1 MTLETGGYRVC
12 FENGGVR
19 VEKDGGTLYFNAR
32 PVYVSV
38 KTYAAINEFRDTAYE
53 KVYGTGDGITG
64 EAVFVTEN
72 RSEIAIR
79 DTYSIRDGALKIA
92 RHAEVR
98 KSSADD
104 LGFQTKISFY
114 QAVSDELRDFDYFS
128 PGQWYRD
135 NEYAADFAPGKNM
148 DLQYFWRKET
158 YSGLPMFA
166 MQHRESGEAIA
177 MSRWAADATLPSLD
191 RTATENYAY
200 TDPCITVG
208 SFGVSKAKPEALTYT
223 YYGHMMATPLPDTV
237 CDGVSIDYIYPA
249 VNGQQP
255 SRGTGPFR
263 TAQPLANI
271 TWVHPMREG
280 FAQDYAVAVTF
291 GRYDGFGSMLRATWR
306 EVYPRLKDRL
316 FDVDNERLF
325 GHMMRFLKDVTRQFG
340 EAWGTPFVAQL
351 PDFDPNSFSAEIGF
365 VGQQAGIGYQLL
377 RWGRMNGD
385 GEAVRKGLG
394 ILDFWTGH
402 TMTGAG
408 FPRLWVHLSAHQDEP
423 QPLWVRQ
430 IGDGL
435 EAILDAYVFEAHRG
449 IRHEGWLQY
458 CIQTADWLVRHQNED
473 GSYYRSYLDD
483 GSCCMDSKASTQ
495 CVVRFLVQLYLV
507 TGNSSYFRAALK
519 AGEWSFEHQYRLFEY
534 RGGPCDTSDIMD
546 RESGIY
552 AMFAYIAL
560 YDATGEKKWL
570 EAACGAAD
578 YTETFTFVWDF
589 PVHVPY
595 PAHPF
600 NRYHISGQSNVS
612 VGSPGGDIYMAA
624 CSYTYYRL
632 WLLTGDGHYRDFAE
646 FLNRNC
652 KQANDPDGS
661 CGYRYAGLVNEGAN
675 FSEQE
680 YRSRYH
686 WLPWCTFVEVDP
698 ASRFY
703 DTFGAWEIADIE
715 KLPMEERLAR
725 NRIYDRYGKEDP
737 RNPEQEENDK

>member
-1 MTLETGGYRVC
+1 MAIRLGDYSVC
-12 FENGGVR
+12 FDHGGII
-19 VEKDGGTLYFNAR
+19 VEKGGRTLYFNAR

-38 KTYAAINEFRDTAYE
+38 KTYAAINEFRDMAYE
-53 KVYGTGDGITG
+53 HAEEKEGTATG
-64 EAVFVTEN
+64 EALFVTGNGSEVFV
-72 RSEIAIR
+72 R
-79 DTYSIRDGALKIA
+79 DVYTVQDNALKVV

-98 KSSADD
+98 KRSSDD

-114 QAVSDELRDFDYFS
+114 QAVSDELRDFEYFS
-128 PGQWYRD
+128 PGQWYRN
-135 NEYAADFAPGKNM
+135 NEYAADFALGKDM
-148 DLQYFWRKET
+148 DLQYYWRKET

-166 MQHRESGEAIA
+166 MRHKESGETIA

-200 TDPCITVG
+200 VDPRMTVG
-208 SFGVSKAKPEALTYT
+208 SFGVSKARPEALTYT
-223 YYGHMMATPLPDTV
+223 YYGHMMATPLPDTA

-255 SRGTGPFR
+255 SRGIGPVR
-263 TAQPLANI
+263 TAQPLTNI

-280 FAQDYAVAVTF
+280 FCQDYAAAVTF
-291 GRYDGFGSMLRATWR
+291 GCYRDFGSMMRGTWR

-316 FDVDNERLF
+316 FEVDNALLF
-325 GHMMRFLKDVTRQFG
+325 DNMMRFLKEVTRQFG

-377 RWGRMNGD
+377 RWGRLEGD
-385 GEAVRKGLG
+385 AEAVTKGLG
-394 ILDFWTGH
+394 ILDFWADH
-402 TMTGAG
+402 TMTDAG
-408 FPRLWVHLSAHQDEP
+408 YPRLWVHLSTHQDEP

-435 EAILDAYVFEAHRG
+435 EAVLDAYVFEAKRG
-449 IRHEGWLQY
+449 IFHENWMDY
-458 CIQTADWLVRHQNED
+458 CVRTADWLVKTQNGD
-473 GSYYRSYLDD
+473 GSFYRSYRDD
-483 GSCCMDSKASTQ
+483 GSCCMDSRASTQ

-507 TGNSSYFRAALK
+507 TGNEEYLQTALR
-519 AGEWSFEHQYRLFEY
+519 AGEWSWLNQYKLFEY
-534 RGGPCDTSDIMD
+534 RGGPCDTSDILD
-546 RESGIY
+546 KESGIY

-560 YDATGEKKWL
+560 FDVTGDRKWL

-589 PVHVPY
+589 PVHNPY

-600 NRYHISGQSNVS
+600 NRNHISGQSNVS
-612 VGSPGGDIYMAA
+612 VGMAGGDIYMAA

-632 WLLTGDGHYRDFAE
+632 WLLTGDPHYCDFAE

-652 KQANDPDGS
+652 KQANDVDGS
-661 CGYRYAGLVNEGAN
+661 CGYRYPGLVNEGAH
-675 FSEQE
+675 FGGQE

-698 ASRFY
+698 ASRFM
-703 DTFGAWEIADIE
+703 DTFGSHEIAEIE
-715 KLPMEERLAR
+715 KLPLEERRRR
-725 NRIYDRYGKEDP
+725 NRIYDHYAPGR
-737 RNPEQEENDK
+737 